1 MAGFFSVFVHE
12 NRYFFDP
19 RFNKMKI
26 LTEKM
31 KIIFFR
37 VRTRIEILFKFA
49 ST

>member
-19 RFNKMKI
+19 WFNKMKI
-26 LTEKM
+26 LIK
-31 KIIFFR
+31 KLKNIFFR

-49 ST
+49 PT